1 MIQMFE
7 KRIIPIVQT
16 AFSKLLVLGDE
27 QGAPLDADGK
37 LLDASDFPTTLYF
50 YASYTKEW
58 LDLLTELNAK
68 GMGYPFLYINTNG
81 LKQEGT
87 TYTIREM
94 VLATQTEQKMLVEEK
109 RERVVYPILFN
120 LRDLLIEAMRDC
132 FAVDMPFDP
141 QTEVIYSEK
150 EGSKLPE
157 GVDAILFTNI
167 KLRKIC

>member
-1 MIQMFE
+1 MIYTFE
-7 KRIIPIVQT
+7 KYVVPMVQT

-27 QGAPLDADGK
+27 EGTPLEGNDT
-37 LLDASDFPTTLYF
+37 LLDAPDFPTTLYF

-58 LDLLTELNAK
+58 LDVLTELNAK

-81 LKQEGT
+81 LRQEGT

-109 RERVVYPILFN
+109 REKVVYPFLFN
-120 LRDLLIEAMRDC
+120 LRDLLIDAMKDC
-132 FAVDMPFDP
+132 FAVDADFNP